1 MACIPFSQTGPKLFY
16 LIWPKAQRGQK
27 TRHCTILNHLTAMRE
42 TSNAR
47 LTRPLELAIGSL
59 TPPAG
64 KRRIIAAV
72 SYGCV
77 CLFIFL
83 LAALSMMS
91 AMFFGMSKSLGGV
104 PPPWKIAPKLAL
116 ILQCPL
122 AHSIF
127 LTKPGRTILAKPAP
141 SGYGATMAT
150 TTSAI
155 IASIQLLALF
165 VFWTPSGAIWWQAQ
179 NWRVSRWSMP

>member
-27 TRHCTILNHLTAMRE
+27 TRHCTILNYLTAMRK

-72 SYGCV
+72 SYGFICH
-77 CLFIFL
+77 FIFL
-83 LAALSMMS
+83 LAVLSMMP
-91 AMFFGMSKSLGGV
+91 AMFFEMSKSLGGV

-141 SGYGATMAT
+141 SGYGATVAT
-150 TTSAI
+150 TTSAK
-155 IASIQLLALF
+155 IASLQLLALF
-165 VFWTPSGAIWWQAQ
+165 VFWTPSGTIWWQAQ
-179 NWRVSRWSMP
+179 DWRVSRWSMP